1 MAIPPGIGVIDTL
14 IDLPAGDL
22 GEMPHQYLFKQRPDV
37 PGSASSDPGG
47 ALLAEMDRFGI
58 ERGMIPVRESGDLR
72 AAAIRRYP
80 DRLFGSGEADPTA
93 GGAGVE
99 QLRRLHGEVGIKAA
113 ASFPA
118 GYHVPIDDPRYFPL
132 YEACID
138 LDIAI
143 CVCAGVP
150 GPRLPLSPQKV
161 ERIDEV
167 CWRYPELRFV
177 TRHGCEPWTALAV
190 KLLLK
195 WPGLYY
201 STSAFAPK
209 HYPADII
216 EFANTRGAG
225 KVIYAGYFPMGLSLE
240 RIFTELPGVPFREH
254 VWPKFLRDNAIEVFK
269 L

>member
-1 MAIPPGIGVIDTL
+1 MPQGIGVIDTL

-22 GEMPHQYLFKQRPDV
+22 GEMPHRYLFKQRPGV
-37 PGSASSDPGG
+37 PGSAESDPVG
-47 ALLAEMDRFGI
+47 ALLDEMDRFGI
-58 ERGMIPVRESGDLR
+58 ERGMIPVRASGDLR
-72 AAAIRRYP
+72 TDAIRRHP

-93 GGAGVE
+93 GAAGVE
-99 QLRRLHGEVGIKAA
+99 QLRRLHDEIGIKAA

-118 GYHVPIDDPRYFPL
+118 GYQVPIDDARYFPL
-132 YEACID
+132 YEVCIE
-138 LDIAI
+138 LDIPI

-209 HYPADII
+209 HYPADIVSY
-216 EFANTRGAG
+216 ANTRGAG

-240 RIFTELPGVPFREH
+240 RIFAELPDVPFRDH
-254 VWPKFLRDNAIEVFK
+254 VWPKFLRDNAVEVFK

>member
-1 MAIPPGIGVIDTL
+1 MPAGIGVIDTL

-22 GEMPHQYLFKQRPDV
+22 GAMPHRYLYKERPAV
-37 PGSASSDPGG
+37 PGLATSDPVR
-47 ALLAEMDRFGI
+47 ALLSEMDRFGI
-58 ERGMIPVRESGDLR
+58 ERGMIPVADANDLR
-72 AAAIRRYP
+72 AEAVRRHP

-93 GGAGVE
+93 GAAGVE
-99 QLRRLHGEVGIKAA
+99 HLRRLHGEVGIKAA
-113 ASFPA
+113 TSFPA
-118 GYHVPIDDPRYFPL
+118 GYHVPIDDARYFPL
-132 YEACID
+132 YEVCVG
-138 LDIAI
+138 LDIPI

-167 CWRYPELRFV
+167 CYRFPELRFV

-209 HYPADII
+209 HYPSDIV
-216 EFANTRGAG
+216 EFANTRGAD

-240 RIFTELPGVPFREH
+240 RIFAELPAVPFRDH
-254 VWPKFLRDNAIEVFK
+254 VWRKFLRDNALEVFK